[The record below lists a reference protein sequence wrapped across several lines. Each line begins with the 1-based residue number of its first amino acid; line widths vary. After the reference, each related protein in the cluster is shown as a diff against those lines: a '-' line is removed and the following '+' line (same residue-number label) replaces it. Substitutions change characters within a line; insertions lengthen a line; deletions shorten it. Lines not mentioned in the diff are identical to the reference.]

1 MSIQQCNETPTAN
14 PLENLSSWWSWGSW
28 GSFLMRLLRN
38 FPPENLSSWWSWG
51 FFLPWPHYYLPTRIR
66 KPNGISACY
75 ITNSPSPNLYTALD
89 EQKEAINIPCL
100 LCSTGSNWT
109 QYTSFLVRK
118 ESNVPKL
125 NSCQGLTEL
134 NSLVTWG
141 VTNQDVLLLETIRYT
156 IWGLYMAGQHL
167 GKTQQWP
174 VSI

>member
-1 MSIQQCNETPTAN
+1 MKLLLRILLRIF
-14 PLENLSSWWSWGSW
+14 PLGDLEDLEDLSSWGSW
-28 GSFLMRLLRN
+28 ETFLLRI
-38 FPPENLSSWWSWG
+38 FPLDDLEDFSSWG
-51 FFLPWPHYYLPTRIR
+51 PWPHYYLPTWIR

-75 ITNSPSPNLYTALD
+75 ITNSASPNLYTALD